1 MSTNR
6 DNGFIICI
14 ASLSFSFLLQLGKF
28 VSITWKSHKSTLL
41 ILWLELLVIILQLI
55 CLSLVAVS
63 LKLVYCCLDMSNCVF
78 SFDNQLLC
86 DNEQN
91 LWGRFTLQS
100 WLMFGFSILCT
111 VLQISSIISGYRYFK
126 QSDDGHLGIFKGIS
140 ELFKNIIHTFSNNRY
155 INEKKMPNYNKTY
168 AFYCILSTTSL
179 ALELV
184 FVVSVYAY
192 YFTEGDSSYLIDGL
206 NRFTYYRYYMG
217 SLYKGVII
225 TTLTIIPLAASLR
238 IAAFIWF
245 GFRKSK
251 IPLYTIVVFISIW
264 TLGEV
269 TVLSYVSYLLRLAY
283 GCIDSDS
290 FTFSNVF
297 WRPDRNN
304 VCASFNP
311 KLFVQSGL
319 TVAYLVTHVI
329 LDICILITLDGL
341 HPYIVGYE
349 DGRRLS
355 ARLFYKTIT
364 ELRKQTHLQ
373 RFYFALLN
381 ISLVLNFA
389 FWIGLIL
396 MGLIPGYIHTP
407 TGFLNIISRIAISF
421 GSTDM
426 ESAVLGVMYSL
437 IAVVPLFGAN
447 HVIGIIASLKQNGIM
462 LWVFIISLLL
472 CCIADMVYLAFSSD
486 IVNFRLCFCEKGTHC
501 TEYNLTAIEN
511 EHQNACGDLFSNSSS
526 VLLAYI
532 VLTLIV
538 HIIGLCLG
546 IKFLRG
552 IRRTRVG
559 IDEEDNNPLK
569 ETHLELSINQEHG
582 GVPNQRIGEHL
593 STQSHAENQRNA
605 SRSAGP
611 TNESIK
617 EMSSSQNIKESEESV
632 AEYGNTVPPNKM
644 TEDNLSSLNITG
656 SNQAENTMQNVET
669 IVQYESSSEVTKNNE
684 AVMDK
689 GDDNNT
695 GQDQPLIMD

>member
-1 MSTNR
+1 
-6 DNGFIICI
+6 
-14 ASLSFSFLLQLGKF
+14 
-28 VSITWKSHKSTLL
+28 
-41 ILWLELLVIILQLI
+41 
-55 CLSLVAVS
+55 
-63 LKLVYCCLDMSNCVF
+63 
-78 SFDNQLLC
+78 
-86 DNEQN
+86 
-91 LWGRFTLQS
+91 
-100 WLMFGFSILCT
+100 
-111 VLQISSIISGYRYFK
+111 
-126 QSDDGHLGIFKGIS
+126 
-140 ELFKNIIHTFSNNRY
+140 
-155 INEKKMPNYNKTY
+155 MPNYNKTY

-349 DGRRLS
+349 DGRRFS

-364 ELRKQTHLQ
+364 ELKKQTHLQ

-421 GSTDM
+421 GSIDM

-437 IAVVPLFGAN
+437 IAVVPLFEAS
-447 HVIGIIASLKQNGIM
+447 HVVGLVGLFKQNKVI
-462 LWVFIISLLL
+462 LWIFIISVFAF
-472 CCIADMVYLAFSSD
+472 CISDLVYL
-486 IVNFRLCFCEKGTHC
+486 
-501 TEYNLTAIEN
+501 
-511 EHQNACGDLFSNSSS
+511 LF
-526 VLLAYI
+526 
-532 VLTLIV
+532 
-538 HIIGLCLG
+538 
-546 IKFLRG
+546 
-552 IRRTRVG
+552 
-559 IDEEDNNPLK
+559 
-569 ETHLELSINQEHG
+569 
-582 GVPNQRIGEHL
+582 
-593 STQSHAENQRNA
+593 A
-605 SRSAGP
+605 SEIAHF
-611 TNESIK
+611 NK
-617 EMSSSQNIKESEESV
+617 
-632 AEYGNTVPPNKM
+632 TVP
-644 TEDNLSSLNITG
+644 D
-656 SNQAENTMQNVET
+656 T
-669 IVQYESSSEVTKNNE
+669 I
-684 AVMDK
+684 
-689 GDDNNT
+689 
-695 GQDQPLIMD
+695 